1 MGFLPSVE
9 MTVLLGGRVEM
20 TTLFLGFLSSV
31 EMTILFNWR
40 AGSMTTICGVY
51 FLRQGSCGGRG
62 ESRSRARSEGTIF
75 GFAKIVTERV
85 FSVISNQLRINY

>member
-1 MGFLPSVE
+1 MVRKAALCMGFLPANGVNPSVE

-51 FLRQGSCGGRG
+51 FFRQGSCGGRG
-62 ESRSRARSEGTIF
+62 ESRSRVRSERTIF
-75 GFAKIVTERV
+75 CVCKNRD
-85 FSVISNQLRINY
+85 